1 MTKNIDVLEFTDVNQ
16 FLETCFDKADEIGY
30 LTKPNINGFALKEG
44 LVLKINDIFVVGQ
57 IDEVFDFDDKIKF
70 LTFNIGGYNREYG
83 VLMDKVKIE
92 KITVYLDPKKHYNL
106 MSNIVFR
113 F

>member
-1 MTKNIDVLEFTDVNQ
+1 MEKQNDVLEFTDVNQ
-16 FLETCFDKADEIGY
+16 FLEVCFDKADEIGY
-30 LTKPNINGFALKEG
+30 MTKTTINGFTLKEG
-44 LVLKINDIFVVGQ
+44 LVLRINDLFTIGQ

-83 VLMDKVKIE
+83 LVMDKDKLD
-92 KITVYLDPKKHYNL
+92 KITVYLDSKKHYNL
-106 MSNIVFR
+106 MDNVVLR